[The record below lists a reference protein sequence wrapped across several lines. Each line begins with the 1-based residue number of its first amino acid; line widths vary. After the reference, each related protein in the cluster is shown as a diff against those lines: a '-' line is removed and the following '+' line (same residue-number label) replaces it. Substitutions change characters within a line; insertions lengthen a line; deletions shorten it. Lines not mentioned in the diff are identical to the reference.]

1 MIYVYVSSV
10 DKVVTNILE
19 NLLKFIKDKHLQYKI
34 KSLKLSFIKTWT
46 FCFPDL
52 DHENKF
58 QMLECTI
65 QKV

>member
-1 MIYVYVSSV
+1 MIYIYVSSV

-52 DHENKF
+52 DHEN
-58 QMLECTI
+58 
-65 QKV
+65 